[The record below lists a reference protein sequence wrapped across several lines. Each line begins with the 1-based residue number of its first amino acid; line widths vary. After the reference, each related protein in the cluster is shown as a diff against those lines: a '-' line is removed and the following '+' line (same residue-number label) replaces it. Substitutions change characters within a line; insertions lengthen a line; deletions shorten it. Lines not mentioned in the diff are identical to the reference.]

1 MGLITLALE
10 PRIRAATLA
19 EGGFPPNRKL
29 PEVDDINF
37 APRVRIPVLML
48 NGRYDFIAPLETCQI
63 PMFRLLGSSEKNKR
77 HVLFE
82 TGHAGPPQQYIRET
96 LDWFDRYLGPVTLL
110 HR

>member
-1 MGLITLALE
+1 MGLIALALE

-19 EGGFPPNRKL
+19 EGGFTPDRRL
-29 PEVDDINF
+29 PEVDEINF

-63 PMFRLLGSSEKNKR
+63 PMFRLLGSPEKDKR

-110 HR
+110 RR